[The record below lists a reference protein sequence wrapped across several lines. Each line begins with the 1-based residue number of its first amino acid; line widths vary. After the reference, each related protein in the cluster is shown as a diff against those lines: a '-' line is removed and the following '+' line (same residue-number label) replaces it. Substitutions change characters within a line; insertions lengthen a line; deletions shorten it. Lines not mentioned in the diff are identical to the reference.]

1 MTAAKKNYTKQVGQ
15 TSISWNSSDGQIVR
29 ASKQAPPSD
38 FWLQRNYFFK
48 IAIGGKIKPSTCK
61 LFMNFVGSVIKC
73 CPLETEEEVALQTYT

>member
-1 MTAAKKNYTKQVGQ
+1 MTAAKKNYTEQVGQ

-48 IAIGGKIKPSTCK
+48 IACK